1 LVDPAHFFALM
12 LRRRMN
18 ASAQDKRPDRWSG
31 RKTLLFIILASGFL
45 WAVVIILAF
54 AL

>member
-1 LVDPAHFFALM
+1 MF
-12 LRRRMN
+12 RRRMT
-18 ASAQDKRPDRWSG
+18 ASLQSKRPDRWSG

-45 WAVVIILAF
+45 WVVVIILAF